1 MLRSVLHYRL
11 PRIGIFLIGLMAA
24 TAALGQGWPTKS
36 VRLVVA
42 FPPGGGTDIVARM
55 VSQKLLEST
64 HQQFI
69 VDNRSGASGNIGT
82 DLVAKAA
89 PDGFTV
95 LVSTGGTLAINPN
108 LYPKLPFSPTRDF
121 APVTQLV
128 GASYLLL
135 VHPSVPAN
143 SIGTLI
149 VLAKSKPGELT
160 FASTGG
166 GQPPHIAGELFMLKA
181 GVKMVHVPYKG
192 GGPAVADTV
201 AGQVSLTFGILGTT
215 LQYVKAGR
223 LRALGITAA
232 KRHTLV
238 PELRTVSEAGLTG
251 YEVTEWFGM
260 LLPAGTP
267 KEIVTR
273 LNAEVVKILTA
284 PEMSERLVGQG
295 FEVIANTPDAFAIAL
310 RNDIAKWG
318 NVVKQANLRLE
329 FQ

>member
-1 MLRSVLHYRL
+1 MPHYKL
-11 PRIGIFLIGLMAA
+11 PAIGMFLTGLMAA
-24 TAALGQGWPTKS
+24 TAALGQGWPNKG
-36 VRLVVA
+36 VRIVVP
-42 FPPGGGTDIVARM
+42 FPPGGATDILAR
-55 VSQKLLEST
+55 VLSQKLLESM
-64 HQQFI
+64 HQQFV

-89 PDGFTV
+89 PDGYTL

-121 APVTQLV
+121 APVTQLA
-128 GASYLLL
+128 GAPYMLA

-143 SIGTLI
+143 SMRALI
-149 VLAKSKPGELT
+149 ALAKAKPGELT
-160 FASTGG
+160 FASSGG

-181 GVKMVHVPYKG
+181 GIKMVHVPYKG
-192 GGPAVADTV
+192 AGPALADTV
-201 AGQVSLTFGILGTT
+201 AGQVSLMFGNMGSA
-215 LQYVKAGR
+215 LQYVKSGR

-232 KRHTLV
+232 KRHPLV
-238 PELRTVSEAGLTG
+238 PDLPTIAEAGLTG
-251 YEVTEWFGM
+251 YEVTEWFG
-260 LLPAGTP
+260 LLAPAGTP

-295 FEVIANTPDAFAIAL
+295 FEILANTPDAFAAAL

-318 NVVKQANLRLE
+318 DVVKQANLRLE